1 MTTSFKES
9 KIENSKETKKME
21 FNQLAIKV
29 QQSHRKLGTRDK
41 IIPDRAIVEVQKKWS
56 NRQILP

>member
-41 IIPDRAIVEVQKKWS
+41 IIPDRAIVEV
-56 NRQILP
+56 